1 MSEFTGI
8 HREVLK
14 DGTIKHVLVR
24 DDTGHEQAKA
34 AKDYI
39 SEGIQPAIDELPEVS
54 THSEYPKTGDDNG

>member
-1 MSEFTGI
+1 MAEFTGI

-24 DDTGHEQAKA
+24 DEHGNEHVKA

-39 SEGIQPAIDELPEVS
+39 SEGIRPPLDDLPDVG
-54 THSEYPKTGDDNG
+54 TDSEFLS

>member
-8 HREVLK
+8 HREVLE

-24 DDTGHEQAKA
+24 DAAGHEQAKA

-39 SEGIQPAIDELPEVS
+39 SEGIQPALDDLPEVP
-54 THSEYPKTGDDNG
+54 TDHEFPKTGKDNG

>member
-1 MSEFTGI
+1 MSEFKGI

-24 DDTGHEQAKA
+24 DKSGHEQAKA

-39 SEGIQPAIDELPEVS
+39 SEGIQPDLDDLPEVS
-54 THSEYPKTGDDNG
+54 TGSEYPKTGKDNG

>member
-1 MSEFTGI
+1 MSEFIGI

-24 DDTGHEQAKA
+24 DSSGHEQAKA

-39 SEGIQPAIDELPEVS
+39 SEGLQPDLDDLPEVP
-54 THSEYPKTGDDNG
+54 TKSEYPKAGKDNG